1 MNQYDQTSLSRDLF
15 IESLSS
21 PPLHTVLLLSKL
33 KILLNVGKYYW
44 FLCWFSLYYWPTVPL
59 LHVLGSGSFFWL
71 VCFSHGSQYV
81 QQMNGLTAERSLTT
95 VGMSHFKCSFSPWR
109 YPTVSASPFLSFHHT
124 LQTTRAQVSE
134 VWEFK
139 CLTELRKE
147 SIISERV
154 ASLNKTLLNNAT
166 LGVMAAPHLN

>member
-1 MNQYDQTSLSRDLF
+1 MWANITGFYAGSVYITDLQ
-15 IESLSS
+15 
-21 PPLHTVLLLSKL
+21 
-33 KILLNVGKYYW
+33 
-44 FLCWFSLYYWPTVPL
+44 FLYFMCLVP
-59 LHVLGSGSFFWL
+59 VVFFWL